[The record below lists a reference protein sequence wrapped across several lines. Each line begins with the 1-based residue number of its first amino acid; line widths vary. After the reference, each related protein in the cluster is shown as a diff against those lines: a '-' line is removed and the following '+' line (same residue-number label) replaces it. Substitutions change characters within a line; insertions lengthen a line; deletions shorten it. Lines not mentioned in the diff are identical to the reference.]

1 MNDTT
6 PTSGVNGRPSNVLS
20 FRGNA
25 APKAAFGAPAPKATL
40 SDQAFEADFA
50 DHLKATEE
58 YAIGGKLP
66 DGDDDCSFFRWL
78 PEQGY
83 WDRCSEKDMAA
94 KALSWLRLERKD
106 KANAGHATSCINTAV
121 LELMGDRKCWLPK
134 KSDRRAIVPLK
145 GGYLEIVKPD
155 EPRCARAAAD
165 GEEVV
170 DQDVFSATYGQ
181 SLGPRQALLFQNDET
196 PSRTRIRVLAATK
209 EHGIT
214 YQVPATLRMD
224 QVDGDGYYTP
234 KPLDPNSKFG
244 QYLDLFQPDLEVR
257 ALLQEAVASSLMSIC
272 FEKAFFL
279 VGSGS
284 NGKSTFLH
292 ILRALHPRN
301 VSLRLEKLDGTF
313 AMAPLVG
320 KSAYI
325 VTETPKVLAAS
336 IQEVLKALISRD
348 PIQVEAKRKD
358 AYTTLPIGTLFASV
372 NSWFTVSGHEHGFW
386 RKVLAIPFN
395 VRMGEKTHE
404 GAKGGDGKKREPDFH
419 LQITE
424 SEEEM
429 AQVLDWVLEGA
440 LRLMERGGFSEKLP
454 DAVLALAEQ
463 NRMESDTTM
472 AYMAD
477 RDASYDSGVCT
488 DKTAIYADY
497 RQYVLEE
504 LGKKPVN
511 AEDFWKRVREKFPE
525 AGIYQ
530 ISHGGKKPRV
540 AEIRIAGIKPLRDM
554 ADLEAPL

>member
-6 PTSGVNGRPSNVLS
+6 PTSGVNGRPTNILS

-121 LELMGDRKCWLPK
+121 LELMGDRQCWLPK

-155 EPRCARAAAD
+155 EPSNAPVMAG

-170 DQDVFSATYGQ
+170 DQDVFSPTYGQ
-181 SLGPRQALLFQNDET
+181 SLGLRQAILFPEDAA
-196 PSRTRIRVLAATK
+196 PSRARIRVLAPSK
-209 EHGIT
+209 DYGIT
-214 YQVPATLRMD
+214 YQVPAKLQLD
-224 QVDGDGYYTP
+224 QVDVDGYYIP
-234 KPLDPNSKFG
+234 KPLDPDSKFG

-404 GAKGGDGKKREPDFH
+404 GVKCGNGKKREPDFH

-477 RDASYDSGVCT
+477 RDAAYVSGVCT
-488 DKTAIYADY
+488 DKSAIYADY

-540 AEIRIAGIKPLRDM
+540 AEIRIAGIKPLRDP
-554 ADLEAPL
+554 ADLETPV